1 MIAATPAVLAVAT
14 LSASSAAVI
23 LASSAAFVSSTAFSF
38 SARWAAVKLLSPA
51 ISAFSSAAAVANSAF
66 AAALTSSKLTL
77 GFVGVGITTSLLI
90 FEVVAV
96 IGTLIFVP
104 LEGKNC
110 LSLAVLV
117 AVILSFTLKTSVGV
131 HSATPL
137 TAVTVCFFT
146 PFT

>member
-1 MIAATPAVLAVAT
+1 MLVAVR
-14 LSASSAAVI
+14 SSS
-23 LASSAAFVSSTAFSF
+23 LFT
-38 SARWAAVKLLSPA
+38 
-51 ISAFSSAAAVANSAF
+51 
-66 AAALTSSKLTL
+66 
-77 GFVGVGITTSLLI
+77 VGVTGLGITTSLLI

-104 LEGKNC
+104 LEGINC

>member
-1 MIAATPAVLAVAT
+1 MAVTPAVLAAST
-14 LSASSAAVI
+14 LSALSAAVI
-23 LASSAAFVSSTAFSF
+23 FASSSAFLSSTAFSF
-38 SARWAAVKLLSPA
+38 SARFAVVKLLSPA
-51 ISAFSSAAAVANSAF
+51 ISAFSSVAAFARSAF
-66 AAALTSSKLTL
+66 AAVLSASKSTL
-77 GFVGVGITTSLLI
+77 GTVGAGITTSLLI

-137 TAVTVCFFT
+137 TAVIVCFFT